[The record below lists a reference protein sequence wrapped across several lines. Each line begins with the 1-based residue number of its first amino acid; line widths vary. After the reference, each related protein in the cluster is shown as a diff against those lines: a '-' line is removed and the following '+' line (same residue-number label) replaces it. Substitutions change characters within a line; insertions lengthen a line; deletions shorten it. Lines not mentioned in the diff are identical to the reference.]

1 MSPASE
7 SFTGPFVDKGL
18 ANVVV
23 ANSVMSFID
32 GEKGVLEYVGIDIDT
47 LARNSTFE
55 ECCFLLWNQ
64 RLPKAEELASF
75 TEELQAAM
83 TIPDGLMD
91 MVKALPADTS
101 PMHAV
106 RTLVSAQAH
115 FDTECDDGSPE
126 ANLRKALRLTAR
138 TPSLIAN
145 FDRHR
150 KGLELIAPDPSK
162 TVAGNFLTILNGESP
177 TPAME
182 RGFDICLILHAE
194 HGFNASTFA
203 SMATISTLSDLY
215 SAATTAVGTLKG
227 PLHGGANEAVMKM
240 LNEIPSEEDVEPFIK
255 ARLAAKDRIM
265 GFGHRVYKVYD
276 PRATYLKTYA
286 EDIARD
292 TGNDRLFRMSKKI
305 EETMFEAVGAKGIH
319 PNVDFYSATTYH
331 CLGLDLDLFTPIF
344 AMARMPGWVGHC
356 IEYLQD
362 NKLMRPRCDYV
373 GPHGV
378 PYTDIADR

>member
-1 MSPASE
+1 MSTASE

-23 ANSVMSFID
+23 ADSVMSFID
-32 GEKGVLEYVGIDIDT
+32 GEKGVLEYVGIDIDS

-64 RLPKAEELASF
+64 RLPNADELAAF
-75 TEELQAAM
+75 TKELQAAM

-91 MVKALPADTS
+91 MLKALPADTS
-101 PMHAV
+101 PMHAL

-115 FDTECDDGSPE
+115 FDAECDDGSPE

-162 TVAGNFLTILNGESP
+162 TVAGNFLSILNGEAP
-177 TPAME
+177 TEAME
-182 RGFDICLILHAE
+182 RAFDICLILHAE

-215 SAATTAVGTLKG
+215 SCLLYTS
-227 PLHGGANEAVMKM
+227 
-240 LNEIPSEEDVEPFIK
+240 PS
-255 ARLAAKDRIM
+255 
-265 GFGHRVYKVYD
+265 
-276 PRATYLKTYA
+276 PR
-286 EDIARD
+286 D
-292 TGNDRLFRMSKKI
+292 
-305 EETMFEAVGAKGIH
+305 
-319 PNVDFYSATTYH
+319 
-331 CLGLDLDLFTPIF
+331 
-344 AMARMPGWVGHC
+344 
-356 IEYLQD
+356 
-362 NKLMRPRCDYV
+362 
-373 GPHGV
+373 
-378 PYTDIADR
+378 